1 MIFGRTLGYYF
12 AIRFLKTVLAVFF
25 LCVALVWIV
34 NFVDLSRR
42 TATIEG
48 IDSEQIAAIVSL
60 QTPAFAEPLL
70 PFAVLFG
77 AIAAFAISNRRLELV
92 VVRAAG
98 VSAWQFLLPGAIIG
112 VLLGLLAT
120 AVLNP
125 LSAVLFER
133 SLAYDSS
140 LSGGGAVS
148 GALSTAGTV
157 WLRQD
162 GKNGESI
169 IRANEARNNGLS
181 LTGAT
186 AYVFNDDGTF
196 RERVDAPNA
205 ELTGNTWN
213 FVPARVFRSGE
224 TPVSEDRYEL
234 NTFLSQTQAQ
244 EALARME
251 TVPFWALPR
260 FIRIA
265 ELAGLPA
272 QRFRLQFHLLLS
284 RPALLLA
291 MVLIAGAVTLRF
303 TRISGLGGMILTGV
317 IAGFVLYVVNE
328 FARDLGLGGLVSPA
342 LAAWLPAVV
351 AILISMTVLLRQEDG

>member
-12 AIRFLKTVLAVFF
+12 ALRFLKTVLAVFL
-25 LCVALVWIV
+25 LCLALVWIV
-34 NFVDLSRR
+34 NYVDLARR
-42 TATIEG
+42 AALLEGVTA
-48 IDSEQIAAIVSL
+48 QQVAVMVSL
-60 QTPAFAEPLL
+60 QTPAYAEPLL

-77 AIAAFAISNRRLELV
+77 SIAAFAISNRRLELV

-98 VSAWQFLLPGAIIG
+98 VSAWQFLLPGAVIG
-112 VLLGLLAT
+112 VALGAFSA
-120 AVLNP
+120 AVFSP
-125 LSAVLFER
+125 VSALMFER
-133 SLAYDSS
+133 SLSYDSA
-140 LSGGGAVS
+140 LSGHAS
-148 GALSTAGTV
+148 AGALSTVGTV

-162 GKNGESI
+162 GRDGESI
-169 IRANEARNNGLS
+169 IRANEARNGGVNLAGV
-181 LTGAT
+181 T
-186 AYVFNDDGTF
+186 AYVFNRDGTF
-196 RERVDAPNA
+196 RERVDAPTA
-205 ELTGNTWN
+205 ELSGDTWD
-213 FVPARVFRSGE
+213 FVPATVFR
-224 TPVSEDRYEL
+224 PSEQPEKLERYEL

-244 EALARME
+244 EALAAIE

-272 QRFRLQFHLLLS
+272 QRFRLQFHMLLS

-342 LAAWLPAVV
+342 MAAWLPAIV
-351 AILISMTVLLRQEDG
+351 AILLSMTVLLRQEDG

>member
-1 MIFGRTLGYYF
+1 MI
-12 AIRFLKTVLAVFF
+12 A
-25 LCVALVWIV
+25 
-34 NFVDLSRR
+34 
-42 TATIEG
+42 
-48 IDSEQIAAIVSL
+48 
-60 QTPAFAEPLL
+60 
-70 PFAVLFG
+70 
-77 AIAAFAISNRRLELV
+77 
-92 VVRAAG
+92 RAAG
-98 VSAWQFLLPGAIIG
+98 VSAWQFLLPGAVIA
-112 VLLGLLAT
+112 VLLGVFAT
-120 AVLNP
+120 TVYNP
-125 LSAVLFER
+125 IAAELYE
-133 SLAYDSS
+133 SS
-140 LSGGGAVS
+140 LSYDAGLRSRAPSGSLGAT
-148 GALSTAGTV
+148 GPV

-162 GKNGESI
+162 GRNGESI
-169 IRANEARNNGLS
+169 IRANEARNNGIDLS
-181 LTGAT
+181 GAT
-186 AYVFNDDGTF
+186 AFVFNDDGTF
-196 RERVDAPNA
+196 RERVDAPSA
-205 ELTGNTWN
+205 ELSGDTWN
-213 FVPARVFRSGE
+213 FAPATVFRSGQA
-224 TPVSEDRYEL
+224 PVKQERYQL

-244 EALARME
+244 EALAAVE